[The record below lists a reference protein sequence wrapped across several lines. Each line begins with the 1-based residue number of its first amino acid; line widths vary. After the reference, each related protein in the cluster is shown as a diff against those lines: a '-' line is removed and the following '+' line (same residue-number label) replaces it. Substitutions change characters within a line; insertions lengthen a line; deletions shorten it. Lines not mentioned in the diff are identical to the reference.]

1 MNSLISII
9 IVNYNVRDYLD
20 NCLNS
25 IYKSK
30 LIKNIE
36 IIVVDNDSSDNSAQ
50 MVIEKHPNINLIQ
63 NKTNFGFSK
72 AVNQGIKISS
82 GKYLLLLNPD
92 TVLEKNTL
100 NILINYMENNKS
112 VGMCGPKILNSDGTL
127 QLSCKRS
134 FPTPIVAFPKLIGLD
149 KLFPKNKWVGR
160 YNLTYLDENQCHSV
174 DAISGSFM
182 FIRKQILNEV
192 GFLDEEFFMFGEDLD
207 LCFRIKKYNYQIH
220 YVPTT
225 QIIHFKGESVKSV
238 PLESIKWFYNAMD
251 LFVNK
256 HFSSKHRF
264 YSLFY

>member
-82 GKYLLLLNPD
+82 GKYLLLLNMS
-92 TVLEKNTL
+92 
-100 NILINYMENNKS
+100 LIH
-112 VGMCGPKILNSDGTL
+112 I
-127 QLSCKRS
+127 
-134 FPTPIVAFPKLIGLD
+134 
-149 KLFPKNKWVGR
+149 
-160 YNLTYLDENQCHSV
+160 
-174 DAISGSFM
+174 
-182 FIRKQILNEV
+182 
-192 GFLDEEFFMFGEDLD
+192 
-207 LCFRIKKYNYQIH
+207 
-220 YVPTT
+220 
-225 QIIHFKGESVKSV
+225 
-238 PLESIKWFYNAMD
+238 
-251 LFVNK
+251 
-256 HFSSKHRF
+256 
-264 YSLFY
+264 